1 MSKSVT
7 STTFSIA
14 QALANF
20 DISIDEIVTN
30 AMTNDSRTVK
40 AGDIFCA
47 VIGSELDGRQYID
60 QAVASGASLV
70 IAQCQHQ
77 QQHGKLLFKAIDKN
91 SPKVLVVQFYQLE
104 QHLFTLAQL
113 YYQQPQQH
121 MKVVGITGTN
131 GKTSTAI
138 TLAKLLTACQQKA
151 AVIGTIGA
159 GVMPTLKTIANT
171 TPGATETLALIND
184 FATQG
189 VDVLAMEVSSHAL
202 AQKRVL
208 PELFDIAVF
217 TNLSRDHLDF
227 HNNMADYADTKFSLF
242 AGKTGQI
249 AILNGDDSYAQTWLS
264 HEANIAGRALIVFGR
279 DPQIAQL
286 YKKGYVVA
294 DNLKHHLAGI
304 SFDLITHVGTAKI
317 NSPLLGDFN
326 VDNLL
331 AAIAVMLSLEL
342 SLTTISQVIAE
353 VSPVPGRMESFSG
366 QGKPLAIVDY
376 AHTPDGL
383 ACALQAAKKHCQAEL
398 WVVFGCGGDRD
409 KGKRREMGAIA
420 EQYADHIILTNDNPR
435 TEAPE
440 LIVSDILAGCK
451 KAEKITIILNREQA
465 LKSVFAHAKAED
477 CIVFAGKGHEDYII
491 VGTEKQPYNERQRVQ
506 DFYQGAVL

>member
-159 GVMPTLKTIANT
+159 GVMPTLNPACRSRNESPIMMVSVLGNLISN
-171 TPGATETLALIND
+171 LAPSI
-184 FATQG
+184 
-189 VDVLAMEVSSHAL
+189 
-202 AQKRVL
+202 
-208 PELFDIAVF
+208 
-217 TNLSRDHLDF
+217 
-227 HNNMADYADTKFSLF
+227 
-242 AGKTGQI
+242 
-249 AILNGDDSYAQTWLS
+249 
-264 HEANIAGRALIVFGR
+264 
-279 DPQIAQL
+279 
-286 YKKGYVVA
+286 
-294 DNLKHHLAGI
+294 
-304 SFDLITHVGTAKI
+304 
-317 NSPLLGDFN
+317 
-326 VDNLL
+326 
-331 AAIAVMLSLEL
+331 
-342 SLTTISQVIAE
+342 
-353 VSPVPGRMESFSG
+353 
-366 QGKPLAIVDY
+366 
-376 AHTPDGL
+376 
-383 ACALQAAKKHCQAEL
+383 
-398 WVVFGCGGDRD
+398 
-409 KGKRREMGAIA
+409 
-420 EQYADHIILTNDNPR
+420 
-435 TEAPE
+435 
-440 LIVSDILAGCK
+440 
-451 KAEKITIILNREQA
+451 
-465 LKSVFAHAKAED
+465 
-477 CIVFAGKGHEDYII
+477 
-491 VGTEKQPYNERQRVQ
+491 
-506 DFYQGAVL
+506 